1 MLSAMNFDLDNL
13 ASILEEMPS
22 SRSAMVGLSGGMDS
36 IVLLHALHQ
45 LQTEGRLGFSLRALH
60 VNHGLQSHAN
70 NWADHCVKIC
80 SQLEIPLQIE
90 NANIQTTGSATS
102 GEASHNRGLNKIP
115 NLENAAREVRYAAF
129 EVNLTEGE
137 VLLLAHHRDDQVETL
152 LFRLMRGAGTK
163 GLSAM
168 PRARKLGE
176 GLLFRPLLDFDWSKL
191 QNWAKLNKLQWVV
204 DKSNEDTSFH
214 RNFIRHKL
222 LPIVEQRWPNYRD
235 SWSKTIELSAE
246 SESLLQE
253 LAEQDFQIVESA
265 QRTVILLEPL
275 RSLSKPRQRNL
286 LRYWL
291 KQLQLPDLGWN
302 KLQQLCNEV
311 VAGAANSSAIVV
323 GEGYELLC
331 YKSCLYVLRDVSTFS
346 YHRAYTWN
354 MNNTAVLDLEENG
367 SLQIANVV
375 GKGLKLSVKPGLSVR
390 YRSGGESCKLLGRP
404 TKAVKKLMQEHNV
417 EPWFRDRFPL
427 LYFGEELVCIPAI
440 GVAESYAAL
449 SGEQG
454 ILVEWLR
461 PDLNPVAK
469 S

>member
-1 MLSAMNFDLDNL
+1 MLSAMNFDLDSL
-13 ASILEEMPS
+13 ARILEKMPL
-22 SRSAMVGLSGGMDS
+22 SRSVMVGLSGGMDS

-45 LQTEGRLGFSLRALH
+45 LQTKERLVFSLRALH

-70 NWADHCVKIC
+70 NWADHCMMVC

-90 NANIQTTGSATS
+90 NVHIQTSVSARS
-102 GEASHNRGLNKIP
+102 GKITHKKNLDKIP
-115 NLENAAREVRYAAF
+115 NLENAAREARYAAF

-168 PRARKLGE
+168 PRVRKLGK
-176 GLLFRPLLDFDWSKL
+176 GFLFRPLLDFDWSKL
-191 QNWAKLNKLQWVV
+191 QNWAKLNKLQWID

-214 RNFIRHKL
+214 RNFIRHEL

-235 SWSKTIELSAE
+235 SWSKTIELSVEAE
-246 SESLLQE
+246 LMLQE
-253 LAEQDFQIVESA
+253 LAQQDFKTVESD
-265 QRTVILLEPL
+265 QPTEILLEPL
-275 RSLSKPRQRNL
+275 QSLSKPRQRNL

-291 KQLQLPDLGWN
+291 KQLELPDLGWN

-311 VAGAANSSAIVV
+311 VGGAANGGSIVV

-331 YKSCLYVLRDVSTFS
+331 YKSCLYVLRSVSTFS
-346 YHRAYTWN
+346 CHRAYAWN
-354 MNNTAVLDLEENG
+354 MNNTAVLDLDENG

-375 GKGLKLSVKPGLSVR
+375 GKGLKLSVKRGLNVR
-390 YRSGGESCKLLGRP
+390 YRSGGESCKLVGRP

-454 ILVEWLR
+454 VLVEWLR
-461 PDLNPVAK
+461 PDLNPAVK
-469 S
+469 P